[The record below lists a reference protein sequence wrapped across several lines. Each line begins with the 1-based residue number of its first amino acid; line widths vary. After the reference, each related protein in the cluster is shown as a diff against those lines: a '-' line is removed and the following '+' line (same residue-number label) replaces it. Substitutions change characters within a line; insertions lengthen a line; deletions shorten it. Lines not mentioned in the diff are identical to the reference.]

1 MTSQILTYLDFLENR
16 EFIQWRLERTHEQNE
31 HWFAFIKENPN
42 LQKEF
47 EKAIEI
53 FGKVKINE
61 RDFSDTDLLYQKIH
75 QSISNHR
82 KTRRRIVY
90 YLSTAAAVALLL
102 IVGTLFFNKE
112 SMPSDITTEQI
123 IGKTLPGEDVQLLI
137 GGDVITLNPDS
148 EIEQADGQMSY
159 TDSTNTKKTIK
170 TEKVQMNKLIV
181 PNGKRS
187 SLILADG
194 SKIWINS
201 GSEVEFPSNFDKKT
215 REIYVNGEIYIDVT
229 KIGEKPFIVHTA
241 TFDVEVFGTSFN
253 VSAYGD
259 DEETSVVLVEGSV
272 QLNTTDSSMKMLP
285 NEMVKISAGNI
296 SKQEIDVSLYTSW
309 IKGVFIFNETPISE
323 VLKKVGRYYNISF
336 SRTADI
342 PDKKITGKLYLSDNI
357 DDVLSS
363 ISLLTSTTYKRE
375 DNIIKLINKQ

>member
-1 MTSQILTYLDFLENR
+1 MTSQLLTYSDFLENR

-31 HWFAFIKENPN
+31 YWFAFIKENPD

-53 FGKVKINE
+53 FEKVKINE
-61 RDFSDTDLLYQKIH
+61 RDFSDTDLLYQKIR

-137 GGDVITLNPDS
+137 GGDVITLNQDS
-148 EIEQADGQMSY
+148 EIEHADGQMTY
-159 TDSTNTKKTIK
+159 TDSTNTKKTIR
-170 TEKVQMNKLIV
+170 TDDVQMNKLIV

-194 SKIWINS
+194 SKIWVNS
-201 GSEVEFPSNFDKKT
+201 GTEVEFPSKFDKKT

-229 KIGEKPFIVHTA
+229 ESKKQPFIVHTS

-272 QLNTTDSSMKMLP
+272 KVNTPDNSVKMRP
-285 NEMVKISAGNI
+285 NEMMKINDGNI

-309 IKGVFIFNETPISE
+309 IKGVFIFDGTPISE

-336 SRTADI
+336 SGIADI
-342 PDKKITGKLYLSDNI
+342 PNKKNY
-357 DDVLSS
+357 
-363 ISLLTSTTYKRE
+363 RE
-375 DNIIKLINKQ
+375 AIFI

>member
-1 MTSQILTYLDFLENR
+1 MRSQLSTYSDFLENR
-16 EFIQWRLERTHEQNE
+16 EFILWRLERTDEQDAY
-31 HWFAFIKENPN
+31 WFTFIRENPT

-53 FGKVKINE
+53 FEQVKVNE
-61 RDFSDTDLLYQKIH
+61 QSFAETDLLYQKIQHSIATH
-75 QSISNHR
+75 Q
-82 KTRRRIVY
+82 KKKRRILY

-102 IVGTLFFNKE
+102 IVGTLFFNRE
-112 SMPSDITTEQI
+112 STPITATHEQV
-123 IGKTLPGEDVQLLI
+123 IGKTLPGEDIKLLV
-137 GGDVITLNPDS
+137 GSDVITLNQDT
-148 EIEQADGQMSY
+148 EIEQVEGEMTY
-159 TDSTNTKKTIK
+159 TDSTNARKTIK
-170 TEKVQMNKLIV
+170 TEDVKMNKLIV

-194 SKIWINS
+194 SKVWINS
-201 GSEVEFPSNFDKKT
+201 GTEVEFPSKFDKKT

-229 KIGEKPFIVHTA
+229 ELKKQPFIVHTS

-253 VSAYGD
+253 VSAYVD
-259 DEETSVVLVEGSV
+259 DEETSIVLVEGSV

-309 IKGVFIFNETPISE
+309 IKGVFIFDGTPISE

-336 SRTADI
+336 SGIADI
-342 PDKKITGKLYLSDNI
+342 PNKKITGKLYLSENI